1 MPGDLAL
8 ARLSAYPVGMT
19 TLSGLV
25 AALLAAAA
33 PPHTT
38 QPSFVVTDPRFRIEH
53 VRVLRQPDHRTRTC
67 TLRGQNAQTGRVE
80 RAMQPVA
87 CEQPPRSKV
96 ILTFSGGLF
105 GNGR

>member
-1 MPGDLAL
+1 
-8 ARLSAYPVGMT
+8 MT

-25 AALLAAAA
+25 AAILAAAGP

-38 QPSFVVTDPRFRIEH
+38 QPSFVVTDPRFRLAH
-53 VRVLRQPDHRTRTC
+53 VRLLHQPDRRIRTC
-67 TLRGQNAQTGRVE
+67 TTLRGQNAQAGRVE
-80 RAMQPVA
+80 RAMEPVA

>member
-1 MPGDLAL
+1 
-8 ARLSAYPVGMT
+8 MT

-25 AALLAAAA
+25 AAILAAAGP
-33 PPHTT
+33 PPHAT
-38 QPSFVVTDPRFRIEH
+38 QLNPFVTDPRFRLAH
-53 VRVLRQPDHRTRTC
+53 VQVLQRPDRRIRTC
-67 TLRGQNAQTGRVE
+67 TTLRGQNAQAGRVE

-105 GNGR
+105 GNGK